1 VVRLQGTEE
10 SGVEAKQIQ
19 VRTLLLSIAAV
30 ALVEA
35 GAVLSKSASS
45 PLLRL
50 GAARLL
56 ELGFMVW
63 IVHVVEGSVASMCLD
78 CTRWFA
84 GLRRGLLWSAGF
96 GALSGIVFFA
106 LFIAGINPLALI
118 RTSLPK
124 SSADL
129 SLYFL
134 VGGILAPVTEE
145 VFFRGILYGFL
156 RRWGI
161 AVALVLSTSAFALTH
176 GLGHGFPLTQVVG
189 GILFAAA
196 YEIEKNLLVPITM
209 HCLGNLAIFALSAL
223 FGN

>member
-1 VVRLQGTEE
+1 MVRLQGTEE

-63 IVHVVEGSVASMCLD
+63 IVHVVEGSVASIGLD
-78 CTRWFA
+78 RAQWLA

-96 GALSGIVFFA
+96 GALSGIAFGV
-106 LFIAGINPLALI
+106 LYMAGLNPLAFV
-118 RTSLPK
+118 RTALPK
-124 SSADL
+124 SSPDL
-129 SLYFL
+129 FFFFL
-134 VGGILAPVTEE
+134 IGGILAPAAEE

-189 GILFAAA
+189 GILFAVA
-196 YEIEKNLLVPITM
+196 YELEKNLVVPISI
-209 HCLGNLAIFALSAL
+209 HCLGNMAIFTLSCAV
-223 FGN
+223 